1 MNRYFDSIRQGL
13 QEAAEYAQGNENGV
27 KVHHIPEPDQ
37 SKRSENGKGMMEIPG
52 PALVLLSIID
62 KAPQTVLDIL
72 SQQSR

>member
-37 SKRSENGKGMMEIPG
+37 SENAQKMGKE
-52 PALVLLSIID
+52 
-62 KAPQTVLDIL
+62 
-72 SQQSR
+72 